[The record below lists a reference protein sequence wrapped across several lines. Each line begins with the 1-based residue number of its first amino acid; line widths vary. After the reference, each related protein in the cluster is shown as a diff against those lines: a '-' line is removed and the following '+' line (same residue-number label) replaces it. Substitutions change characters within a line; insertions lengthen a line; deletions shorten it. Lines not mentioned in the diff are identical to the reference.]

1 MYTVNELLSIH
12 TIYFDNK
19 NNENIFKKDRK
30 GRDIKTKK
38 ADERRFGWYR
48 KNKIKITTSI

>member
-19 NNENIFKKDRK
+19 NNENIFKK
-30 GRDIKTKK
+30 IKVNAGISKPKK
-38 ADERRFGWYR
+38 HMKTIGMVP
-48 KNKIKITTSI
+48 